1 MLRKYATTSVLLA
14 GSMSVITS
22 AAVADEATP
31 PPQQPA
37 KPAESA
43 PLMEELVIT
52 AKFVSEDAKSAM
64 KQDVG
69 VLDTPVS
76 VDRYS
81 ASFLRAIETTKVTDL
96 YSYMTGVQRG
106 GATGY
111 DLSIR
116 GFRTVQT
123 DKNAIMVDGLPGIT
137 TRYGSPPPGAVGRIE

>member
-14 GSMSVITS
+14 GSMSVIPS
-22 AAVADEATP
+22 AAVADEVTP
-31 PPQQPA
+31 PPQQTA
-37 KPAESA
+37 NVKPVESA

-96 YSYMTGVQRG
+96 YSYMTGVHRG
-106 GATGY
+106 GGPGY
-111 DLSIR
+111 DLLLR
-116 GFRTVQT
+116 G
-123 DKNAIMVDGLPGIT
+123 
-137 TRYGSPPPGAVGRIE
+137 